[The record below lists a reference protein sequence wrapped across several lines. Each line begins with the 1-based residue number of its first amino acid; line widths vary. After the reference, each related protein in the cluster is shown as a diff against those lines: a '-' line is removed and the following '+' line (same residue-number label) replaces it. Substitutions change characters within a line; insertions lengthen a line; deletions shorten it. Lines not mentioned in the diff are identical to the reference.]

1 MQLATDHDIEIF
13 LEQEKY
19 FKITL
24 SGKKRKRIKFIV
36 VNEIRLVTCTY
47 NRFYES

>member
-19 FKITL
+19 FKIT

-36 VNEIRLVTCTY
+36 VNEILLVTCTY
-47 NRFYES
+47 DRFYES